1 MAEPHQR
8 AGRPRK
14 RSRTARA
21 ALLVGAMI
29 VLALSGLFVS
39 RSASAAPTTQTSV
52 AASAAQAAPVST
64 TADFEPG
71 AGICNVPGIG
81 DIGGILDLCNAGTS
95 GFIGA
100 ANNVCTTGAPSPE
113 LATGGIDSLITT
125 PGSQT
130 TGLTLYDNYGMAG
143 LSWSSYGLTC
153 SQLTSSIGNN
163 VANMVFDIAKSLDRV
178 TITVYQSASSNSLL
192 TWLSSS
198 VNRLITALGNAV
210 YFPFLAPMVIIA
222 VIWLAWQG
230 LIRKRATRTF
240 EGTIWMVVAAAAA
253 IWLIGQPNDF
263 TSVGTTV
270 SNGVTSVLNDAF
282 SNLPATTGSNCLPV
296 TTTDPQSVTANYSFD
311 SGNGLVDDNANEL
324 WSVLVCKPWLDGELG
339 TTQYAVPNSPGAAS
353 NIVNQYGRQL
363 LWAQAVAVNEK
374 PVTTDLVSAKQDTF
388 TGIAAALK
396 SDNPAVYS
404 LFTGD
409 QWTTRLEIGFEALFA
424 AIAAGLLILL
434 ISLTLI
440 ILKLGWL
447 LLLVAGPFFLIIGIH
462 PGFGRVIAIRWFEML
477 VGVLL
482 KQVAVALTLSVL
494 LYCYSLIM
502 STTDQVLPWAL
513 KIMMIALVTVAV
525 FIYRKPFQHLFS
537 SVGYG
542 MLGNDQRAQV
552 SLRESTFGFR
562 RVTSQAAGVVAPNV
576 GAARA
581 SRWARRA
588 GDVGGASGAAAD
600 AASGGAAASGA
611 TVSDGTTTGGAAES
625 QTSTRQWPGAG
636 VGSGG
641 GRAAP
646 PLPLPLP
653 SHSGPAGNGA
663 PGGSAGSGS
672 LGSRAPQRGG
682 PSTGAPS
689 AGWARGAAAGPGGQA
704 PTAPPAR
711 GPAPSPARPGPAPA
725 HPASGAAEPAA
736 RRAPP
741 ERFSRC
747 QHAAQ
752 RDAAEPAG
760 VASGQCE
767 PLARRSHTAAFGRL
781 FHRNGR
787 AAAEDPAGRA
797 VLGALAP
804 PVQVTAAGHGPD
816 PRTAAAAVRPHRG
829 GARRP
834 GRVPDRQPPLRWHG
848 RRAGLDGHPQPVAQ
862 RQHAVRR
869 PAVRRPVGHAGL
881 DRGRGRDL
889 PVAAVQR
896 DRPGRRGAD
905 HRRLRQGLR
914 DLELQDVQGRLRG
927 PVQGPGHR
935 AGAVQPGVRLLHRG
949 RRPGPDRGQAGV
961 DRHRLDHPDQHVR
974 GRPGVDHVRRRHR
987 PAGDH

>member
-29 VLALSGLFVS
+29 VLALSGLFVA
-39 RSASAAPTTQTSV
+39 RPASAAPTAQTAV
-52 AASAAQAAPVST
+52 ASSSEPATPAST
-64 TADFEPG
+64 TAVFAPG
-71 AGICNVPGIG
+71 GICNVPGIG

-95 GFIGA
+95 GLIGA

-130 TGLTLYDNYGMAG
+130 AGKTLYDNYGMAG

-192 TWLSSS
+192 SWLSTS
-198 VNRLITALGNAV
+198 VNRLITSLGNAV

-263 TSVGTTV
+263 TSVGQNV

-282 SNLPATTGSNCLPV
+282 SKLPATTGSNCLPV

-339 TTQYAVPNSPGAAS
+339 TTQYAGPSSPGAAG

-462 PGFGRVIAIRWFEML
+462 PGFGRVVAIRWFEML

-588 GDVGGASGAAAD
+588 SDAGVGGASGAAAD

-611 TVSDGTTTGGAAES
+611 TVADGMPSGGAGES
-625 QTSTRQWPGAG
+625 QAGSRQWPGAG

-646 PLPLPLP
+646 PLPLP
-653 SHSGPAGNGA
+653 SHSGA
-663 PGGSAGSGS
+663 AGSGQPAS
-672 LGSRAPQRGG
+672 GSVGSRAQRG
-682 PSTGAPS
+682 PSTGASS
-689 AGWARGAAAGPGGQA
+689 AGWARGAASGPGGQA
-704 PTAPPAR
+704 PTAPPVR

-725 HPASGAAEPAA
+725 RHTPPPVRQSPPPSAPRPSASPGASTPPSATRPSPPAPRPASASRWPAGATPL
-736 RRAPP
+736 R
-741 ERFSRC
+741 SGDSSTGT
-747 QHAAQ
+747 AAQ
-752 RDAAEPAG
+752 PPKTPPDTPFWAR
-760 VASGQCE
+760 SR
-767 PLARRSHTAAFGRL
+767 RRSR
-781 FHRNGR
+781 
-787 AAAEDPAGRA
+787 
-797 VLGALAP
+797 
-804 PVQVTAAGHGPD
+804 
-816 PRTAAAAVRPHRG
+816 
-829 GARRP
+829 
-834 GRVPDRQPPLRWHG
+834 
-848 RRAGLDGHPQPVAQ
+848 
-862 RQHAVRR
+862 
-869 PAVRRPVGHAGL
+869 
-881 DRGRGRDL
+881 
-889 PVAAVQR
+889 
-896 DRPGRRGAD
+896 
-905 HRRLRQGLR
+905 
-914 DLELQDVQGRLRG
+914 
-927 PVQGPGHR
+927 
-935 AGAVQPGVRLLHRG
+935 
-949 RRPGPDRGQAGV
+949 
-961 DRHRLDHPDQHVR
+961 
-974 GRPGVDHVRRRHR
+974 
-987 PAGDH
+987 